1 MLISRNLHR
10 ISSETYIKNKVNTS
24 LTPFKGQEPKH
35 TNVKWCIDHAFK
47 YVHFGD
53 SFSQS
58 LSQKIKIKAIL
69 DSRTWFCPVDILK
82 FQKEMRKT
90 DRVA

>member
-1 MLISRNLHR
+1 MRL
-10 ISSETYIKNKVNTS
+10 TS
-24 LTPFKGQEPKH
+24 KTRSTPALLPFKGQEPKH
-35 TNVKWCIDHAFK
+35 TNVKWWIDHAFK

-53 SFSQS
+53 SVSQS